1 MQLNG
6 KMELERDNEGP
17 AYDIFARLLR
27 GLAGTRLAKPG
38 KFRTADGTG
47 YALRCSYKVGPRCN
61 RPHSRMLHTM
71 CSGHML
77 FLSSWWL
84 LLGVALLIQGSGSG
98 AAASHHA

>member
-47 YALRCSYKVGPRCN
+47 YALRCSYKVDP
-61 RPHSRMLHTM
+61 PVL
-71 CSGHML
+71 L
-77 FLSSWWL
+77 AE
-84 LLGVALLIQGSGSG
+84 LLGSGPHDQGWHISS
-98 AAASHHA
+98 